1 MNVWIMYRQNIYG
14 NIFVFVK
21 RLETVNFPSKTQ
33 VYRTQKICCP
43 DETNCKNPGTGES
56 LF

>member
-1 MNVWIMYRQNIYG
+1 MYIQNIYG